1 MEDFLREAATKPG
14 WIVLLMVLSS
24 MFTAVII
31 GMMIDKNK
39 EEVDLEKTEK
49 ITEKELEEILS
60 KLKKDKKIG
69 NIKKIILKVQLGFGV
84 VE

>member
-1 MEDFLREAATKPG
+1 MSPQIVPIYAAD
-14 WIVLLMVLSS
+14 L
-24 MFTAVII
+24 II
-31 GMMIDKNK
+31 HTPFKKSFI
-39 EEVDLEKTEK
+39 EKTIK
-49 ITEKELEEILS
+49 YKVVKGFTIEEILS